1 METLRSYVQDIE
13 KQFEQVCAEQQRH
26 GKNNTPPAL
35 RNFIA
40 NERAKVE
47 QLRDPFKLAT
57 ESFEECA
64 EYFGERPG
72 RTLPEMFFPKITAFS
87 KNFVNAHKEFE
98 AKQKAEKVC
107 FCCQLNVR

>member
-1 METLRSYVQDIE
+1 METLRSDVQNIE
-13 KQFEQVCAEQQRH
+13 KQFEQVCAEEKRH
-26 GKNNTPPAL
+26 GKDNTPPVL

-40 NERAKVE
+40 TERAKVE
-47 QLRDPFKLAT
+47 QLRDVFKLANK
-57 ESFEECA
+57 SFQECA
-64 EYFGERPG
+64 MYFGEKADH
-72 RTLPEMFFPKITAFS
+72 TLPEMFFTKITAFS